1 MALDDM
7 KVHVRFKLFALWSSL
22 MFFYIYADYFQLWQ
36 PGHLQGML
44 AGGRPFPGDPQGVLL
59 EMASVMIVPCLMP
72 LLSVVLPVSLSRWLN
87 IIFGVVYTLV
97 IVAVV
102 AVARGWYFY
111 TMFGLIEIILS
122 LLVVWYAWTW
132 PKDASNRL
140 Q

>member
-1 MALDDM
+1 MTLDDM
-7 KVHVRFKLFALWSSL
+7 KVHVRLKLFALWSSL

-44 AGGRPFPGDPQGVLL
+44 AGRRPFAGNPQGALL

-72 LLSVVLPVSLSRWLN
+72 FLSVVLPARLSRWLN
-87 IIFGVVYTLV
+87 ITFGVVYTLV

-102 AVARGWYFY
+102 AFARGWYFY
-111 TMFGLIEIILS
+111 TLFGLIEIILT
-122 LLVVWYAWTW
+122 LLVIWYAWTW
-132 PKDASNRL
+132 PKEPSD